1 MNIFGLPPIEIGA
14 IIMFFIGFYGL
25 ITSNNVIKSIV
36 FISILEMAVIIFW
49 VSLGFRSGMVP
60 PVRHFLYE
68 DLAYVADPLP
78 QALMIT
84 AIIIGM
90 SVTAANIVML
100 ITLVRKIKSTDW
112 DVIKEKSAEQE

>member
-1 MNIFGLPPIEIGA
+1 MLNLNVSPIEVFA
-14 IIMFFIGFYGL
+14 LIMFFIGFYGL

-36 FISILEMAVIIFW
+36 FVSILEMAVIIFW
-49 VSLGFRSGMVP
+49 VGLGFRAGIVP
-60 PVRHFLYE
+60 PVGDFLLTTP
-68 DLAYVADPLP
+68 DMAYIADPLP

-100 ITLVRKIKSTDW
+100 ITLVRKVKSTDW
-112 DVIKEKSAEQE
+112 DVLKAKSTQ